1 MQNPR
6 AHFVV
11 HLGADLFDVIVG
23 RKLNRDPLN
32 LADAN
37 KIARRSTASVSSV
50 IGNLVT
56 PYTQPTPFACN
67 DEHDRRRR
75 REMT

>member
-11 HLGADLFDVIVG
+11 NLGNDTFDVITG
-23 RKLNRDPLN
+23 YKLNRDPLN

-50 IGNLVT
+50 AGSLVVSGT
-56 PYTQPTPFACN
+56 TKP
-67 DEHDRRRR
+67 
-75 REMT
+75 